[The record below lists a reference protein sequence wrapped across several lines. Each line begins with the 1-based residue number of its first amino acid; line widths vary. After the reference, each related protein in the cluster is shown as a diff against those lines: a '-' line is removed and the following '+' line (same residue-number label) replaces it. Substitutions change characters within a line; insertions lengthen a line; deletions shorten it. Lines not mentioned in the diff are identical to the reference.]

1 MALYTT
7 LAEAKA
13 RLIPGRIKNPTI
25 AGDKINRRWE
35 KIDAT
40 QSQDLMAS
48 VPSTVVNPQADGET
62 YTGTYAVG
70 QQLAQ
75 AQGDRA
81 VTITQELTLINT
93 ITSTIGTLQA
103 LSPLKEYNNEILRAF
118 SLEEGEGDRIA
129 WTYKNINPENRSI
142 AMAYSDSDIES
153 TVGANAGEYLSRRF
167 IIQEDGTATFVII
180 TEGHTWSAWGHDSY
194 AADKTE
200 YDNAG
205 TANERERITKTWE
218 GIRISDIATAVSNMR
233 TGTNTAAESGYIIT
247 TASTR
252 DNQDGSLTCVQV
264 QKKQVDDQFVGN
276 PNDDRTNPT
285 KDAINPHGWDGGRID
300 YIEVVFD
307 HFTQAG
313 LNTAIGS
320 LTPPGGSYIQTNI
333 GETLAGDGL
342 YNRVYRYELP
352 VWSNSTNGGQA
363 TATVTNWRENYYS
376 NTEPDGQ
383 GVTQYG
389 IRASITESGTG
400 VPIADLANARDNV
413 TATNGYALTDVT
425 ARDDKNGSGTIRKAQ
440 TKKRGKTDE
449 FRTTWVAGSGSQQE
463 AEIVTWHDLSD
474 TDADLVIADA
484 KANTADMTGA
494 TYAASPASHVLK
506 TVGKKPVRGVDSSG
520 DQLFDVSRVTYIPRN
535 SSGGWWGTLANGYIY
550 IAYQRK
556 RDLKYIGIEQLR
568 TDSKANAQDFVDVD
582 TSGSLSAYT
591 KAAAAA
597 LFDAAEGGTGADWAT
612 AAGDGSMKLIGYD
625 AGWKTGV
632 FRQGQD
638 MWLAYRVWAYQTPIT

>member
-7 LAEAKA
+7 LADAKA

-40 QSQDLMAS
+40 EADALMAT
-48 VPSTVVNPQADGET
+48 VPSTVTDPVADGQT

-142 AMAYSDSDIES
+142 AWAYSDSDIES

-264 QKKQVDDQFVGN
+264 QKKQVN
-276 PNDDRTNPT
+276 N
-285 KDAINPHGWDGGRID
+285 KDAGPASAPQNTHINPLGWDGGRHDI
-300 YIEVVFD
+300 IETIYD
-307 HFTQAG
+307 HFTASG
-313 LNTAIGS
+313 LATAISGES
-320 LTPPGGSYIQTNI
+320 APATYTETRV
-333 GETLAGDGL
+333 GETIAGDGL
-342 YNRVYRYELP
+342 YTRIYRYVKP
-352 VWSNSTNGGQA
+352 IFTN
-363 TATVTNWRENYYS
+363 VTGTTPDQTIN
-376 NTEPDGQ
+376 NTRTLGLGEYDPQNDKS
-383 GVTQYG
+383 G
-389 IRASITESGTG
+389 IRRSQLDSSDGI
-400 VPIADLANARDNV
+400 PIDDAAEVRDNQV
-413 TATNGYALTDVT
+413 ADSGWAITDVRINDN
-425 ARDDKNGSGTIRKAQ
+425 RDGSASLQRRQTI
-440 TKKRGKTDE
+440 KRGKTDE
-449 FRTTWVAGSGSQQE
+449 FTTGFTAASGSQPE
-463 AEIVTWHDLSD
+463 SETVIWHNI
-474 TDADLVIADA
+474 TNADADLIVSDA
-484 KANTADMTGA
+484 KTNTADMTAA
-494 TYAASPASHVLK
+494 TYAAAPANHVFK
-506 TVGKKPVRGVDSSG
+506 GTNKSPVRGIDSAGEQIFDLVRRTWIPLNSG
-520 DQLFDVSRVTYIPRN
+520 
-535 SSGGWWGTLANGYIY
+535 GGWWGGISNGYIFT
-550 IAYQRK
+550 AYTRK
-556 RDLKYIGIEQLR
+556 RDLKSIGIEQIR
-568 TDSKANAQDFVDVD
+568 TDSKTTAQNFVKID
-582 TSGSLSAYT
+582 TSGDLSAYT
-591 KAAAAA
+591 LANAATNFN
-597 LFDAAEGGTGADWAT
+597 LVVGVSGWG
-612 AAGDGSMKLIGYD
+612 AGDMTLVGFDS
-625 AGWKTGV
+625 GWRTGI

-638 MWLAYRVWAYQTPIT
+638 MWMAYRVFAKTSELPIT